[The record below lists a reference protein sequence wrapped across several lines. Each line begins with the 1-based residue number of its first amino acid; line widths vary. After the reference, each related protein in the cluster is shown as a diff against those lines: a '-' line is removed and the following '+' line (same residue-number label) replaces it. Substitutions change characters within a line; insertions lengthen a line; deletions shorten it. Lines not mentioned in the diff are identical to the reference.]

1 MMSKKES
8 LDLIKEA
15 EAFLTYN
22 ISGKK
27 FICKYCDP
35 DVNYICEFC
44 QSLDIIKRLK
54 DGLKKINDEET
65 TS

>member
-1 MMSKKES
+1 MSKKES

-15 EAFLTYN
+15 ESFLTYM
-22 ISGKK
+22 SAYS
-27 FICKYCDP
+27 CQLCDT

-44 QSLDIIKRLK
+44 QSLDLIKKLK